1 MKINFIILSLSN
13 QLEKIEIW
21 LPYDWLSCALNYQ
34 AKSDMFALS

>member
-13 QLEKIEIW
+13 QLEEKLKYGYPIDCPV
-21 LPYDWLSCALNYQ
+21 LYQ